1 METLADYPDL
11 CAQMRPDND
20 FGIQP
25 AAISY
30 PIAHLNTL
38 KSRFYGLVMFL
49 WVSHPKYCILNPAQ
63 SSRA

>member
-30 PIAHLNTL
+30 GSKL
-38 KSRFYGLVMFL
+38 KLCWRCDLADDQMWYEAVNEG
-49 WVSHPKYCILNPAQ
+49 AE
-63 SSRA
+63 AGDG

>member
-30 PIAHLNTL
+30 GSKL
-38 KSRFYGLVMFL
+38 KLYWRCDLADDQTWYAAV
-49 WVSHPKYCILNPAQ
+49 NE
-63 SSRA
+63 RAEAGDG